1 MRLLLIVLPLVFVWI
16 LPSLALAANVTG
28 LQVESFSPQG
38 TVKSVRQVTARFSA
52 PMVALGEPRLPP
64 PFDLD
69 CEQPGTGRWA
79 DPRTWVLDF
88 DRDLPAGIRCRFT
101 LKPELRSLEGH
112 QSAAVETFTFDTGGP
127 TVRASLPEDGSI
139 RIDERQV
146 FLLAPDAPVD
156 RESLLAHAYCEVTG
170 LAERIG
176 VDLIEGPERD
186 SLLRER
192 RGSGYDY
199 ASLLSPDDAE
209 AGMQLRDAALQ
220 QAEAGLLALQCRR
233 SLPPD
238 TDVRLVWGKGIR
250 TLTGLA
256 GQEDRVLNFKTR
268 PAFSARLRCQRVNPQ
283 SACLPMLPLEVLFT
297 AEVKAELLRA
307 VRLIDE
313 KGTIY
318 PAEPIDSATQA
329 LGHRIQFNG
338 PFPER
343 ARLRVELPENLS
355 DDAGRVLE
363 NAARFPLPV
372 AIDDYPPLAK
382 FSGDFGILEL
392 KEGGVLPVTLRNL
405 EPRVAGQQLV
415 VEAKEG
421 LPGQV
426 RRIIDDDGEIIQW
439 LERVRKA
446 GQIRGEWV
454 KPAGAGAKADP
465 DVWREDTGSVS
476 VFGKTDR
483 TTSITVPKPLGE
495 KAFEVIGIPL
505 TQPGFYVVELS
516 SPRLGASLLGDNR
529 TRYVATS
536 ALVTNLSV
544 HFKWGREGSLVWVTS
559 LDKAEPVAGARV
571 RISDACNGKVL
582 WQGDTGPDGTA
593 RPPANMIGK
602 PHGGQEC
609 AKGNPAPLFVSA
621 RLDEDLGFTV
631 SSWNKG
637 IQPGDF
643 NLNVGD
649 YTGPEIAHTVF
660 DRPLYRAGETVSMKH
675 FLRRHTLEGFALPG
689 DSLAAFVELTH
700 SGSDQTFRFPVTL
713 YGRGIGE
720 SNWLIPRDARLG
732 AYQVALTDAKQ
743 TRRFES
749 GMFHVEQFRLP
760 TMKAVI
766 QPPAQSLVKPE
777 QVTLDLAL
785 SYLSGGGAAQAPVKL
800 RTLVEPRFIQV
811 KGYEDYSFSAE
822 TIREGIASETENS
835 DAWSQPPRKPAEIL
849 PLVLDGQGVSRT
861 TLKNLPASDQPQ
873 DLIVEME
880 YQDAN
885 GELEAVTRRIPLWP
899 SALNL
904 GIRTDGWVASRDL
917 VRFRVVAL
925 DLGGKPVANQPVE
938 VRLFERKTFSWR
950 KRLIGGFYAYDNRSQ
965 VTRLEPACSGRTDAQ
980 GFLHCEVKPGVAGE
994 ILLQARTQDARGHAV
1009 HATTSTWLAGEED
1022 TWFEGGGSDRI
1033 DLIPEQ
1039 PEYQPGES
1047 ARFQV
1052 RMPFREATAL
1062 VTVEREGV
1070 AEHFVR
1076 AISGKSPV
1084 IEIPVRGEHAPNI
1097 FVSALVLR
1105 GRAASQGGWWSQLAD
1120 RLPLPWRS
1128 DTAPPPTALA
1138 DLGKPAYR
1146 LGNAEIRVGW
1156 QAHRLDVRVEPQA
1169 SVYRP
1174 RESAR
1179 VHVQVRHADGRP
1191 LPSDTELALAAVD
1204 EALLELKP
1212 NPSWRLLD
1220 AMMAVR
1226 PIEVYTA
1233 TAQMQVVGKRHYGQ
1247 KAVPHGG
1254 GGGRQSARELFD
1266 TLLLWK
1272 GRVPLNGGDAIDI
1285 DIPLNDSLS
1294 SFRVVAVASG
1304 GLGDFGTGSAT
1315 FQTSQPLM
1323 LNSGLPPVVREGDR
1337 FSAVFTVRNASE
1349 QPMQP
1354 RITARLTSARP
1365 GAPLPELAPLT
1376 LEIPAGTA
1384 RDAVFEIEVPA
1395 GAGELRWDIA
1405 ARDEAGGAAQDQL
1418 KLAQAVL
1425 PAVPVRTI
1433 QATLARVDGPWSLA
1447 VQPPAGALPDRG
1459 VVDVALRPRLADA
1472 LNGVTDYM
1480 RQYPYS
1486 CLEQQV
1492 SIAVALR
1499 DKTRWA
1505 DVLARLPVS
1514 MDRDGLLRYFP
1525 SDSLMGSDT
1534 LTSYVLA
1541 IAHEAGWPLPDKPR
1555 ERMAEGLKK
1564 FVGGRV
1570 VRDSAIQAPDLSL
1583 RKLAAI
1589 EALSRYGEATPDLLD
1604 SITLDPNA
1612 WPTSGLIDWLGILR
1626 RVEGIPA
1633 REQRRQAAEQIL
1645 SSRLMYHGTMLGF
1658 STESRD
1664 ALGWLMRSPDQNAVR
1679 LLLAGLEDA
1688 AWRDDLPKLARGALG
1703 RQQQGR
1709 WNMTTAN
1716 AWGILAMEKFSA
1728 RFESEP
1734 VTGTTTVTLGEQRGE
1749 VDWSPN
1755 QTSAPVTLNLPART
1769 ETLAVKQQGSG
1780 KPWAAVQVKAA
1791 LPLTQPLESGFR
1803 IKRTISPVEQKT
1815 PGVWTRGDTAR
1826 ITLELEVQSDMSWV
1840 VVDDPVPSG
1849 ATLLG
1854 KGLGGESSLL
1864 TQGER
1869 RDGRAWLAYEE
1880 RRQDAFRAY
1889 YQFVPKG
1896 SWTVEYTLRLNN
1908 PGRFVLPATHVEA
1921 LYAPEVFADAPNVA
1935 VDVRAH

>member
-1 MRLLLIVLPLVFVWI
+1 MRHLLIVLPLLFAWI
-16 LPSLALAANVTG
+16 AAPLARTAGPVR
-28 LQVESFSPQG
+28 LQVESFTPQG
-38 TVKSVRQVTARFSA
+38 TVKGVRQVMARFNV
-52 PMVALGEPRLPP
+52 PMVALGDPRLPP
-64 PFDLD
+64 PFDLA
-69 CEQPGTGRWA
+69 CKEPAKGRWA

-88 DRDLPAGIRCRFT
+88 DRDLPAGIGCRFS
-101 LKPELRSLEGH
+101 LKPELRSLEGL
-112 QSAAVETFTFDTGGP
+112 QPVGPQTFSFDTGGAV
-127 TVRASLPEDGSI
+127 VRASLPEDGSV
-139 RIDERQV
+139 RVDESQV
-146 FLLAPDAPVD
+146 FLLAPDAPVERD
-156 RESLLAHAYCEVTG
+156 SLLAHAYCEVTG

-176 VDLIEGPERD
+176 VDLVEGPERET
-186 SLLRER
+186 LLRQR
-192 RGSGYDY
+192 RDTGYDY

-209 AGMQLRDAALQ
+209 AGMQLRDDALR
-220 QAEAGLLALQCRR
+220 QAEAGLLALRCRR
-233 SLPPD
+233 TLPPD

-256 GQEDRVLNFKTR
+256 GQQDRVLTFRTR

-283 SACLPMLPLEVLFT
+283 SGCLPMLPLELLFT
-297 AEVKAELLRA
+297 AEVKAEQLRA

-313 KGTIY
+313 TGKPY
-318 PAEPIDSATQA
+318 PAEPIDHETQA
-329 LGHRIQFNG
+329 LGHRIKFNG

-343 ARLRVELPENLS
+343 ARLRIELPDDLR
-355 DDAGRVLE
+355 DDAGRALD
-363 NAARFPLPV
+363 NAARFPLSV
-372 AIDDYPPLAK
+372 AVDDYPPLAK
-382 FSGDFGILEL
+382 FSGDFGILEF

-405 EPRVAGQQLV
+405 EPQVEGQQMV

-421 LPGQV
+421 VPGQM
-426 RRIIDDDGEIIQW
+426 RRITADDAEIIQW

-454 KPAGAGAKADP
+454 KPAGSRDGP
-465 DVWREDTGSVS
+465 DVWREDTGSTS
-476 VFGKTDR
+476 VFGKADQ
-483 TTSITVPKPLGE
+483 TTPITVPKPLGE

-505 TQPGFYVVELS
+505 RQPGFYVVELS
-516 SPRLGASLLGDNR
+516 SPKLGASLLGDNR

-536 ALVTNLSV
+536 ALVTNLGV
-544 HFKWGREGSLVWVTS
+544 HFKWGREGSLVWVTT
-559 LDKAEPVAGARV
+559 LDKADPVAGAQV
-571 RISDACNGKVL
+571 RISDACNGKQL
-582 WQGDTGPDGTA
+582 WQGDTGPDGTV
-593 RPPANMIGK
+593 RPPANVIGR

-609 AKGNPAPLFVSA
+609 IQGSPAPVFVSA
-621 RLDEDLGFTV
+621 RLAEDLGFTL

-643 NLNVGD
+643 NLNVDD
-649 YTGPEIAHTVF
+649 YTGPEIAHTIF

-675 FLRRHTLEGFALPG
+675 ILRRHTLEGFALPA
-689 DSLAAFVELTH
+689 DFQAAFVELTH
-700 SGSDQTFRFPVTL
+700 SGSDQTVRLPVTL
-713 YGRGIGE
+713 DQRGMAE
-720 SNWLIPRDARLG
+720 STWPIPRDARLG
-732 AYQVALTDAKQ
+732 AYQVALIDAKQ
-743 TRRFES
+743 TRRLES
-749 GMFHVEQFRLP
+749 GLFHVEQFRLP
-760 TMKAVI
+760 TMRAVI
-766 QPPAQSLVKPE
+766 QPPAEALVKPE

-800 RTLVEPRFIQV
+800 RTLVEPRFVQF
-811 KGYEDYSFSAE
+811 KGYEDYNFSAE
-822 TIREGIASETENS
+822 DFREGITSATEPD

-849 PLVLDGQGVSRT
+849 PLVLDGQGVART
-861 TLKNLPASDQPQ
+861 TLKHLPGSDQPQ

-885 GELEAVTRRIPLWP
+885 GELEAVTRRITLWP

-904 GIRTDGWVASRDL
+904 GIRTDGWVASRDQ

-925 DLGGKPVANQPVE
+925 DLAGKPVANQPVD

-965 VTRLEPACSGRTDAQ
+965 VTRLEPACSGKTDDQ
-980 GFLHCEVKPGVAGE
+980 GFLHCDVKPGVTGE
-994 ILLQARTQDARGHAV
+994 ILLQARTQDAKGHAV
-1009 HATTSTWLAGEED
+1009 SATASTWLAGEED

-1076 AISGKSPV
+1076 PVSGKSPV
-1084 IEIPVRGEHAPNI
+1084 IEVPVRGEHAPNM
-1097 FVSALVLR
+1097 FVSALVVR
-1105 GRAASQGGWWSQLAD
+1105 GRAAPQGGWWTRLAD
-1120 RLPLPWRS
+1120 RLQLPWQAE
-1128 DTAPPPTALA
+1128 TAPPPTALA

-1174 RESAR
+1174 RDKAL
-1179 VHVQVRHADGRP
+1179 VHIQVRPADGRP
-1191 LPSDTELALAAVD
+1191 LPPDTELALAAVD

-1212 NPSWRLLD
+1212 NRSWRLLD

-1233 TAQMQVVGKRHYGQ
+1233 TAQMQVVGKRHFGQ

-1272 GRVPLNGGDAIDI
+1272 GRVPLDGRDAIDV
-1285 DIPLNDSLS
+1285 DIPLNDSLT

-1304 GLGDFGTGSAT
+1304 GFGDFGTGSGT

-1337 FSAVFTVRNASE
+1337 LNAIFTVRNAGE

-1354 RITARLTSARP
+1354 RITAHLTPDRT
-1365 GAPLPELAPLT
+1365 GAALNDPAPLT
-1376 LEIPAGTA
+1376 LAIPAGAA

-1395 GAGELRWDIA
+1395 GVGELRWDIT
-1405 ARDEAGGAAQDQL
+1405 ARDESGGSAQDQL
-1418 KLAQAVL
+1418 KITQTVL

-1433 QATLARVDGPWSLA
+1433 QATLAQVDGPWTLA
-1447 VQPPAGALPDRG
+1447 VQAPTDALPGRG
-1459 VVDVALRPRLADA
+1459 AVEVALRPRLADA
-1472 LNGVTDYM
+1472 LSGVTDYM

-1486 CLEQQV
+1486 CLEQKV
-1492 SIAVALR
+1492 STAIALR
-1499 DKTRWA
+1499 DKSGWS
-1505 DVLARLPVS
+1505 DVLAQLPVS

-1541 IAHEAGWPLPDKPR
+1541 IAHEAGWSLPDKSR
-1555 ERMAEGLKK
+1555 ERMVEGLKK

-1570 VRDSAIQAPDLSL
+1570 VRDSAIAAPDLSL

-1589 EALSRYGEATPDLLD
+1589 EALSRYGEATPALLD

-1633 REQRRQAAEQIL
+1633 RDQRRQAAEQIL
-1645 SSRLMYHGTMLGF
+1645 RSRLTYHGTLLGF
-1658 STESRD
+1658 STEFQD

-1679 LLLAGLEDA
+1679 LLLTGLEDP
-1688 AWRDDLPKLARGALG
+1688 AWQDDLPKLARGALG
-1703 RQQQGR
+1703 RQRQGR

-1716 AWGILAMEKFSA
+1716 AWGMLAMEKFSA

-1734 VTGTTTVTLGEQRGE
+1734 VTGSTTVTLGDQHGE
-1749 VDWSPN
+1749 VVWSPN
-1755 QTSAPVTLNLPART
+1755 ETPSPIALRPPVDT
-1769 ETLAVKQQGSG
+1769 ETLSVRQQGSG
-1780 KPWAAVQVKAA
+1780 KPWVAVQVKAA
-1791 LPLTQPLESGFR
+1791 LPLTQPLESGFKL
-1803 IKRTISPVEQKT
+1803 KRTISPVEQKT

-1826 ITLELEVQSDMSWV
+1826 VTLELEAQSDMSWV
-1840 VVDDPVPSG
+1840 VVDDPIPAGS
-1849 ATLLG
+1849 TILG
-1854 KGLGGESSLL
+1854 KGLGGESNLL

-1880 RRQDAFRAY
+1880 RRQDAYRAY

-1921 LYAPEVFADAPNVA
+1921 LYAPEVFADAPNAPVEVSA
-1935 VDVRAH
+1935 P